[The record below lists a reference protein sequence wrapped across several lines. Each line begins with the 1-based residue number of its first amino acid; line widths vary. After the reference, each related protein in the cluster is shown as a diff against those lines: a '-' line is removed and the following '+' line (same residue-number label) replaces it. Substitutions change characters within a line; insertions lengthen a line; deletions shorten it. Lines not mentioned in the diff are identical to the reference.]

1 MRRLNGLIAILFTG
15 ACATSGA
22 AGDRPNEPSVDT
34 RLAQIAA
41 FRASNH
47 RDAALAALDQLLKRV
62 GQAGGVDA
70 LPEPTRTAL
79 EVEVRDADE
88 TVRANVGRHAAAG
101 HPFTAAAELARRAP
115 LLTTAAFAPT
125 RNASADAIKQAG
137 QQVCARLQATVTP
150 EQPYWG
156 LGVSRYCAHFGVTF
170 AAPPRASALGS
181 FEVSGQISGVTAAQ
195 SAAFRAR
202 IVEWLRGSLWFD
214 DAGKAVARGSVEG
227 VYTASHKRQSV
238 TLHATYKETITTSTT
253 GPLVPPLA
261 LPTARGGVA
270 PAHPY
275 PDTSY
280 STTTI
285 DQTLPYDAE
294 EIRGDYALGASVK
307 IDVGTPVPLTV
318 SVRRAQGI
326 KGYDHDMTFE
336 PAGIVPRHDHVPSAA
351 EWFDDQVESMS
362 LKMVWALNR
371 KFIDAHCKRASFDVD
386 EAARCLVVGQQPPGA
401 LAALAAAI
409 GENAESLV
417 AILRPAPKPEPD
429 APAKKPARTKARPK
443 ASGGATDDE
452 DPIID

>member
-22 AGDRPNEPSVDT
+22 AGDQPSEPSVDT

-47 RDAALAALDQLLKRV
+47 RDAALVALDQLLKRV
-62 GQAGGVDA
+62 GPAGGVDA
-70 LPEPTRTAL
+70 LPAATRAAL
-79 EVEVRDADE
+79 EVEIRDADE
-88 TVRANVGRHAAAG
+88 TVRANVGRHAADG
-101 HPFTAAAELARRAP
+101 HPLTAEAALARRAP
-115 LLTTAAFAPT
+115 LLTSPAFAPT
-125 RNASADAIKQAG
+125 RQASADTIKQAG
-137 QQVCARLQATVTP
+137 QQVCERLQASVTP

-156 LGVSRYCAHFGVTF
+156 LGVSRYCDHFGVTF
-170 AAPPRASALGS
+170 AAPPRASAIGS

-202 IVEWLRGSLWFD
+202 VVQWLRASLWFD

-227 VYTASHKRQSV
+227 TYTASHKRQSV
-238 TLHATYKETITTSTT
+238 TLHATYKQKITTVTT
-253 GPLVPPLA
+253 GSVAPPLA
-261 LPTARGGVA
+261 LPTAPGAVA
-270 PAHPY
+270 PVQRY
-275 PDTSY
+275 PDSSY
-280 STTTI
+280 STTTM

-294 EIRGDYALGASVK
+294 EIRGDYALGAAVK
-307 IDVGTPVPLTV
+307 IDVGTPAPLTV

-326 KGYDHDMTFE
+326 KGYDHDVTFE

-362 LKMVWALNR
+362 LKMIWALNR
-371 KFIDAHCKRASFDVD
+371 KFIDAHCKRAAFAVD
-386 EAARCLVVGQQPPGA
+386 EAARCLAVGQQPPGA

-409 GENAESLV
+409 GESAEPLV
-417 AILRPAPKPEPD
+417 PILRPAPKAEPE
-429 APAKKPARTKARPK
+429 APARKPARTNARPK